1 MVGHGVANAL
11 EVALQLGHRSKVG
24 CSAIHQEVQ
33 PVKEPKH
40 LAEAKSLR
48 LGHWQLKRKK
58 IRRYQLLLN

>member
-1 MVGHGVANAL
+1 VGGHGVANAG

-40 LAEAKSLR
+40 LAEPKSLR
-48 LGHWQLKRKK
+48 LTRPLATQAKSNQK
-58 IRRYQLLLN
+58 ISVAA